1 MYQLYGNRALIQPR
15 NSRAGRQSAKPGAR
29 KKIEGAN
36 DPYLSLWIDRS
47 RRGSNETLNNGQI
60 SQEFDTLTMKKSG
73 VKVGS
78 PHNITVSRTNSKK
91 ILLIEKEQKGGNL
104 KGEPQINTHHNELIF
119 YQPTQMLNEEIIEDA
134 EDEKY
139 ETKNLCASKS
149 SPHLT
154 KLGNIQQ
161 KSIKNSQVM
170 KQIRPP
176 SSRQNRGQFRMSN
189 QFGSQ
194 EINQGKWASN
204 KDLHEDFKGND

>member
-1 MYQLYGNRALIQPR
+1 
-15 NSRAGRQSAKPGAR
+15 
-29 KKIEGAN
+29 
-36 DPYLSLWIDRS
+36 
-47 RRGSNETLNNGQI
+47 
-60 SQEFDTLTMKKSG
+60 
-73 VKVGS
+73 
-78 PHNITVSRTNSKK
+78 
-91 ILLIEKEQKGGNL
+91 
-104 KGEPQINTHHNELIF
+104 
-119 YQPTQMLNEEIIEDA
+119 MLNEEIIEDA